1 MRGDRRIV
9 RSQNAHYPTAS
20 SLSRKTPSA
29 VSPPLLRTPP
39 NAFARENLPS
49 PGCRRLYDLPT
60 PKVAGS
66 SVHEIPPATR
76 DRTEGP
82 SQGAK
87 TMLGSRVVQP
97 PLSRNEICSE
107 QI

>member
-1 MRGDRRIV
+1 MRDDRRIE
-9 RSQNAHYPTAS
+9 RSQSSHYPIES
-20 SLSRKTPSA
+20 NLSRKTPSA

-49 PGCRRLYDLPT
+49 PGCRKLYDLPM

-66 SVHEIPPATR
+66 SVHGIPPATR

-82 SQGAK
+82 SQGARK
-87 TMLGSRVVQP
+87 LYSGAESYNR
-97 PLSRNEICSE
+97 L
-107 QI
+107 

>member
-9 RSQNAHYPTAS
+9 RSQSAHYPIAS
-20 SLSRKTPSA
+20 NLSRKTPSA

-49 PGCRRLYDLPT
+49 PGCRKLYDLPM

-66 SVHEIPPATR
+66 SVHGIRPATR

-82 SQGAK
+82 SQGARK
-87 TMLGSRVVQP
+87 LCSGRSEERRVGKE
-97 PLSRNEICSE
+97 RI
-107 QI
+107 